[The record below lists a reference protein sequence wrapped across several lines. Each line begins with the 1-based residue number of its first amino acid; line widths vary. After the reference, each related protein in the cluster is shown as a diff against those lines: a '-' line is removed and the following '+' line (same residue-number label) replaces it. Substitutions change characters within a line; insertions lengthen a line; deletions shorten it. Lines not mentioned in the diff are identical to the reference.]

1 MSIIIKK
8 NKLKKKYAAA
18 YLARNAKPT
27 NKPNKKKFNIDLFF
41 LVSKSIVIAIVQN
54 NNKNKSVEIK
64 KDERLAAGIIKKLKP
79 QKAEA
84 PPDNDKRKQNL

>member
-1 MSIIIKK
+1 MS
-8 NKLKKKYAAA
+8 
-18 YLARNAKPT
+18 RNAKPT
-27 NKPNKKKFNIDLFF
+27 NKPNKKKFNMDLFF

-64 KDERLAAGIIKKLKP
+64 KDERLDAGIIKKLKP
-79 QKAEA
+79 QKAEP